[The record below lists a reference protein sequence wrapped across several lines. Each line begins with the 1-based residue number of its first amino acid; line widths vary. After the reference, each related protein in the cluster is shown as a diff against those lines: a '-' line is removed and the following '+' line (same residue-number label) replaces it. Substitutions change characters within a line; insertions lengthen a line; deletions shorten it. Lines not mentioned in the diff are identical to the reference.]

1 MSIFIIIFLLNVVGT
16 FCAAASDHTLLCAVC
31 VVMAILNVLFA
42 MMYEGRLLIR
52 IKNLEQEIKDLK
64 RRLYHG

>member
-1 MSIFIIIFLLNVVGT
+1 MSIFIIIFLFNVVGT
-16 FCAAASDHTLLCAVC
+16 FCAAASDRTLLCAIG
-31 VVMAILNVLFA
+31 VVMAILNALFA

>member
-1 MSIFIIIFLLNVVGT
+1 MSIFIIMFLLNVVGM
-16 FCAAASDHTLLCAVC
+16 FCTAASDHMLLCAVC
-31 VVMAILNVLFA
+31 VVMTILNALLA

>member
-1 MSIFIIIFLLNVVGT
+1 MSIFIIMFLLNVVGM
-16 FCAAASDHTLLCAVC
+16 FCTAASDHMLLCTVC
-31 VVMAILNVLFA
+31 VVMAILNALLA